1 MLKRQTSQ
9 YVRRKKAK
17 KRECAKSRYCNL
29 SEEEINK
36 KKRVRKKQISHDDKG
51 MLIEVVDV

>member
-1 MLKRQTSQ
+1 MLEE
-9 YVRRKKAK
+9 KKAK
-17 KRECAKSRYCNL
+17 KRECAKSRYCTL

>member
-1 MLKRQTSQ
+1 MLEE
-9 YVRRKKAK
+9 KKAK
-17 KRECAKSRYCNL
+17 KRECAKSRYCTL

-51 MLIEVVDV
+51 MLIEVVNL